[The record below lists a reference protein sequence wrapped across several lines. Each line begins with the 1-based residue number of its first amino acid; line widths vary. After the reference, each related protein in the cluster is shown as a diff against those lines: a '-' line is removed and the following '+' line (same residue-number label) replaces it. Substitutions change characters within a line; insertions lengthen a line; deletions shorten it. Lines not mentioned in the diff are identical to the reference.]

1 LGFFGNHSNKGI
13 KGMHNQADRLKF
25 GRTTA
30 LAGLFWLSA
39 VGSAAAAEPCGDT
52 SCPKGY
58 ACEEVAAACPA
69 IACAPG
75 SECPPCD
82 ATVLACVPEPC
93 SSDADCE
100 TDMVCLKQ
108 TQQEC
113 SGEAA
118 PACPPGA
125 TCDLPAPAPADC
137 NTVESSQCVP
147 RWSLP
152 CATAASCGDGFSC
165 VERESCSCSGS
176 DGGGSSGSGGA
187 SGGGSTP
194 PSRPGTE
201 PAPPSDPGN
210 SGSDDDKAPE
220 PAEVPPSDP
229 ATPLPPDCVCEPSG
243 EKACVL
249 NEVAC
254 DADSDC
260 PSGWTCGDNPDGVC
274 WASSD
279 GSTGCE
285 PGDPP
290 KLCLPPYTNLG
301 GGGYPTRGE
310 DSGGSGSPTT
320 PDEPSSPGSGT
331 PTSGPT
337 PNPLPPGIDEEKG
350 EDASS
355 GDAESGRGCSVAAGP
370 TPGSGAPGLAA
381 LGALVALVLGRSVRT
396 RRSAR

>member
-1 LGFFGNHSNKGI
+1 
-13 KGMHNQADRLKF
+13 MHNQADRLKF

-58 ACEEVAAACPA
+58 ACEEVPAACPA

-75 SECPPCD
+75 SDCPPCD

-125 TCDLPAPAPADC
+125 TCDLPAPAPAEC

-165 VERESCSCSGS
+165 VERESCSCPGS
-176 DGGGSSGSGGA
+176 PGSSGGGSSGSGGA
-187 SGGGSTP
+187 SSGGSTP

-201 PAPPSDPGN
+201 PAPPADPVPPSDPGN

-220 PAEVPPSDP
+220 PAEVPPSG
-229 ATPLPPDCVCEPSG
+229 AAAPLPPDCTCEPSG
-243 EKACVL
+243 VKACVL

-260 PSGWTCGDNPDGVC
+260 PSGWTCGDNPEGVC

-279 GSTGCE
+279 GSMGCE

-301 GGGYPTRGE
+301 GGGYPARGE

-320 PDEPSSPGSGT
+320 PDEPSSPGT
-331 PTSGPT
+331 PTTTPT

-350 EDASS
+350 DDASS
-355 GDAESGRGCSVAAGP
+355 GDAESGRGCSIAAGP